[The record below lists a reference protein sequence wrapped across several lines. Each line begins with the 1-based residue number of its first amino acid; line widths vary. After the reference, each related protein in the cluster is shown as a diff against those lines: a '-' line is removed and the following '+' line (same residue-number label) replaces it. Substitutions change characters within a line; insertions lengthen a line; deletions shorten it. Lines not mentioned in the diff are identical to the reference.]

1 MQSMHPEQLYPD
13 LTAVPG
19 RLGEIARRRWHEGS
33 FAIEELLLGPTPP
46 SLARALAQAGISL
59 IAEFK
64 RQSPSEGLI
73 ADLDPVSTCR
83 SYQEAGARAC
93 SILTEP
99 HFFAGSDADLRM
111 VHAELSLPLLRKDFV
126 VHPNMVLQSRALGAS
141 AVLLIVAI
149 LGSLTEPYL
158 ALAREAGVAALVEVH
173 DARELELAISAG
185 AEIIGIN
192 NRNLLDLT
200 IDLST
205 APRLGNLAREQGFKG
220 LLVAESGYQ
229 DAKTIADLTEVFDGV
244 LVGSALMKNP
254 ELAREIVSL
263 DR

>member
-1 MQSMHPEQLYPD
+1 
-13 LTAVPG
+13 
-19 RLGEIARRRWHEGS
+19 
-33 FAIEELLLGPTPP
+33 
-46 SLARALAQAGISL
+46 
-59 IAEFK
+59 
-64 RQSPSEGLI
+64 
-73 ADLDPVSTCR
+73 
-83 SYQEAGARAC
+83 
-93 SILTEP
+93 
-99 HFFAGSDADLRM
+99 
-111 VHAELSLPLLRKDFV
+111 
-126 VHPNMVLQSRALGAS
+126 MVLQSRALGAS

-254 ELAREIVSL
+254 ELAREIASL

>member
-1 MQSMHPEQLYPD
+1 MQSMRPEQLYPD

-19 RLGEIARRRWHEGS
+19 RLGEIARRRWQEGN
-33 FAIEELLLGPTPP
+33 FDIEELVLGPTPP

-73 ADLDPVSTCR
+73 ADFDPVSTCR
-83 SYQEAGARAC
+83 NYQEAGARAC

-99 HFFAGSDADLRM
+99 HFFAGSDSDLRL
-111 VHAELSLPLLRKDFV
+111 VRAELSLPLLRKDFV
-126 VHPNMVLQSRALGAS
+126 VHPNMLLQSRALGAS

-149 LGSLTEPYL
+149 LGSLTASYL
-158 ALAREAGVAALVEVH
+158 ELAREAGVAALVEVH
-173 DARELELAISAG
+173 DARELELAISSG
-185 AEIIGIN
+185 AEIIGVN
-192 NRNLLDLT
+192 NRNLLDLSV
-200 IDLST
+200 DLTT
-205 APRLGNLAREQGFKG
+205 ASRLGNLAREHGFNG

-229 DAKTIADLTEVFDGV
+229 DAESIAALAGVFDGV
-244 LVGSALMKNP
+244 LVGTALMKNP
-254 ELAREIVSL
+254 ELAREIASL